1 MALGL
6 FIFGLGVSPISVIQE
21 TIIVRFFKSHGLGIT
36 MAIGLFAGRAA
47 SFLAART
54 AYPLS
59 EHFGPRAPFYVSTA
73 LAAFSVFVNLIYISL
88 SRRLVDLAGAE
99 LEAADISSDAQ
110 RRRSADIAEG
120 QALEEV
126 AKKRQVHMHQIIR
139 LGDVFWAY
147 VITLKG

>member
-1 MALGL
+1 LL
-6 FIFGLGVSPISVIQE
+6 EEQ
-21 TIIVRFFKSHGLGIT
+21 
-36 MAIGLFAGRAA
+36 A

-88 SRRLVDLAGAE
+88 SRRLVELAGAE
-99 LEAADISSDAQ
+99 LEAADISSDADAIPQ
-110 RRRSADIAEG
+110 TLLRVKLWRRWRRRNVKFICTKLSG
-120 QALEEV
+120 
-126 AKKRQVHMHQIIR
+126 

-147 VITLKG
+147 VHSQELKPRFLTTKLSYSYIALNVFCGFIWTPFTQLSA